1 MSIRI
6 NNSLQQVST
15 KTLDSPISAERSNT
29 FNGVL
34 SKTQKIQR
42 TELESFLQ
50 RLTEQGNKFSESLN
64 IRDLKDF
71 QDMVRSFLRSTF
83 GLSRQMHEEPSW
95 DSHGRPK
102 IMARIAKI
110 DHELEELGKQFLNDQ
125 TKPLE
130 ILSKIDEIRGM
141 IIDLFA

>member
-6 NNSLQQVST
+6 NTMQQISKT
-15 KTLDSPISAERSNT
+15 TLDSTTTTERGGNFS
-29 FNGVL
+29 GVL
-34 SKTQKIQR
+34 SQTQKIQR
-42 TELESFLQ
+42 SELESFLQ
-50 RLTEQGNKFSESLN
+50 KLTAQGNKLSESLT
-64 IRDLKDF
+64 IRDLRDF

-83 GLSRQMHEEPSW
+83 GVSRQMQEEPSW

-110 DHELEELGKQFLNDQ
+110 DHELDELGRKFLSDQ
-125 TKPLE
+125 AQPLE
-130 ILSKIDEIRGM
+130 VLAKIDQIRGM